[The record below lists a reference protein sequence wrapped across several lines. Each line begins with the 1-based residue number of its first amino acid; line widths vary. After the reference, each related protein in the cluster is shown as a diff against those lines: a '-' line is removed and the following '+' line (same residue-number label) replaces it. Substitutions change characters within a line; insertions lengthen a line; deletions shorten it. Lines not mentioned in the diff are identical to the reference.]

1 MTSILKCVN
10 CNMVLD
16 EMLAYVQN
24 KISIVDEDSLA
35 EIKNIKDTYA
45 TLEHLENFRKEF
57 QNTKFSPS
65 AFSSSRLNIKSGRTI
80 DSDPIDLS
88 DSHLMQNIED
98 HKSSRTGFGESF
110 QTEEQL
116 NHFNISFAG
125 VVAESDKSKNMSS
138 RSVGSSDAPLNLT
151 SLRSTDKE
159 TSEQLCV
166 SVNKHKQAAAI
177 ATLTLQ
183 EQNENITGNEWK
195 LVQYK
200 SKPKNRYEYSESP
213 TNHHKSLYERKRFPV
228 IDKIRLNRNKATR

>member
-1 MTSILKCVN
+1 M
-10 CNMVLD
+10 
-16 EMLAYVQN
+16 
-24 KISIVDEDSLA
+24 
-35 EIKNIKDTYA
+35 KDTYA

-57 QNTKFSPS
+57 QDTKFSPS
-65 AFSSSRLNIKSGRTI
+65 VFSSSRLNIKSGRTI

-200 SKPKNRYEYSESP
+200 SKPKNRFLKAVYRFGNVKLEMGTVPTEIYVISLIIRHPKLANYYSHS
-213 TNHHKSLYERKRFPV
+213 SLQLYGNPPGV
-228 IDKIRLNRNKATR
+228 P